1 MNKEVAMKGQTIV
14 CLGELLI
21 DFVCTDIAQGL
32 VNGENFLKKAGGAP
46 ANVAVTIA
54 RLGGSAR
61 LAAQVGNEPFGEFLI
76 QTLRNESLDTS
87 LIVRDRHV
95 PTTLAFVGIQNDG
108 ERDFVFCRGADG
120 NLALQSLPADFLG
133 DCGIVHLGAA
143 TGLLDGELYSTY
155 IAVAQ
160 RAKEEGKMLSFDPN
174 FRSGLWGGNEEEFIR
189 RCEPFLNIADAI
201 KMSEEEL
208 ELITGYAD
216 MEQGCRYLHE
226 KGATFVTVTLGSR
239 GTWASHRDG
248 GHTQVPSI
256 AIKSVDST
264 GAGDAFVGALM
275 FRFMQRNTRPIA
287 YNDFIT
293 DVVWANR
300 VGALT
305 CTRFG
310 AIDAIPSLAELD

>member
-1 MNKEVAMKGQTIV
+1 MPIWNRAAVICTRKGDL
-14 CLGELLI
+14 CYRY
-21 DFVCTDIAQGL
+21 
-32 VNGENFLKKAGGAP
+32 
-46 ANVAVTIA
+46 A
-54 RLGGSAR
+54 R
-61 LAAQVGNEPFGEFLI
+61 QP
-76 QTLRNESLDTS
+76 
-87 LIVRDRHV
+87 
-95 PTTLAFVGIQNDG
+95 
-108 ERDFVFCRGADG
+108 
-120 NLALQSLPADFLG
+120 
-133 DCGIVHLGAA
+133 
-143 TGLLDGELYSTY
+143 
-155 IAVAQ
+155 
-160 RAKEEGKMLSFDPN
+160 
-174 FRSGLWGGNEEEFIR
+174 
-189 RCEPFLNIADAI
+189 
-201 KMSEEEL
+201 
-208 ELITGYAD
+208 
-216 MEQGCRYLHE
+216 
-226 KGATFVTVTLGSR
+226 